1 MMNVVMLS
9 VVMLSV
15 MAPKYFGLK
24 ANENLVIVLF
34 MLTSQ
39 SSASS
44 TSLIGFISKI

>member
-1 MMNVVMLS
+1 MLS